1 MIRLISLITLA
12 LVVCGIASAA
22 PPTQATWWEAMDRYT
37 GEFQM
42 FDQAYREPIIRFRN
56 NWVEPRKLQHYSSRS
71 LGNAPLQQMTGF
83 VSWNEKN
90 ERIEWS
96 EIMESEEE
104 GRVAS
109 TGYCI
114 NATPKTMTWIV
125 SSFGEDGFI
134 RKFSMVD
141 TFTEKGLERSVSLLQ
156 GKEMERKIYKWV
168 RVE

>member
-12 LVVCGIASAA
+12 VLICGIASAA
-22 PPTQATWWEAMDRYT
+22 PPTQQNWWEAMDRYT

-42 FDQAYREPIIRFRN
+42 FDEDYREPTISFQN

-71 LGNAPLQQMTGF
+71 MGNAPFQHMTGF
-83 VSWNEKN
+83 VSWNEERN
-90 ERIEWS
+90 RIEWS
-96 EIMESEEE
+96 EIMYSEDE
-104 GRVAS
+104 GRIAS
-109 TGYCI
+109 SGYCI
-114 NATPKTMTWIV
+114 NATPNTMTWIV
-125 SSFGEDGFI
+125 TSFGEDGFR

-156 GKEMERKIYKWV
+156 GKELERKIYKWD